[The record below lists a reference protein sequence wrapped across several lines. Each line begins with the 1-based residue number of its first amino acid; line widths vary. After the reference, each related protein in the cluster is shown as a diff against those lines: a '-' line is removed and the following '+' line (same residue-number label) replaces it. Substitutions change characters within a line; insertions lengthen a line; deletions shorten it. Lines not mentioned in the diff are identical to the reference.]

1 MIYRGTKLHVSHGNT
16 NFVFS
21 KAHLYGF
28 LFWGGARLSGT
39 MDMGCIVH
47 YASITQYYSNR
58 LKTLL

>member
-1 MIYRGTKLHVSHGNT
+1 MEILT
-16 NFVFS
+16 VFS
-21 KAHLYGF
+21 KANLHGF
-28 LFWGGARLSGT
+28 FFWGGARLSGT